1 MDIDWGDDSATGAAV
16 DISMEASGSSGDDNN
31 GPLDLSVSAQR
42 TRLVNDLMEVLS
54 VAHVAFCVFAV
65 SVLRVWCVLD
75 ACLIFA

>member
-16 DISMEASGSSGDDNN
+16 DISMEASGSSGDDH

-54 VAHVAFCVFAV
+54 LAHHVAFCVFALLAANV
-65 SVLRVWCVLD
+65 
-75 ACLIFA
+75 